1 MFCFSFSLVVEGQR
15 FKYPSYAYVFGAE
28 ATLSDYYSDSF
39 SERVSENLDKLTFF
53 VGVILTFVGFV
64 TINGWGT
71 LVSAASLFSG
81 ILLVFLGLF
90 SLLGLFPREW
100 RSVNGVA
107 VLLVCFAVALLA
119 FSLVSFEFLKIT
131 HSVLSPIY
139 PHGAGPNTPPLGYQV
154 IITTDRAYAW
164 LSSLCAYL
172 GLGSL
177 VFGAG
182 LKILEML
189 RR

>member
-1 MFCFSFSLVVEGQR
+1 MFCWAFFLVFESQQ
-15 FKYPSYAYVFGAE
+15 FKYPSHAYVFGAE
-28 ATLSDYYSDSF
+28 ATLSDYSGSF
-39 SERVSENLDKLTFF
+39 SERFSENLDKLAFF
-53 VGVILTFVGFV
+53 AGVVLSFVGFV

-71 LVSAASLFSG
+71 LVSAVSLFSG

-90 SLLGLFPREW
+90 SLLGLFPHEW
-100 RSVNGVA
+100 RTVNGVA
-107 VLLVCFAVALLA
+107 VLLVCVAVALLA
-119 FSLVSFEFLKIT
+119 FALVSFEFLKIT

-139 PHGAGPNTPPLGYQV
+139 PHGASPNTPPLGYQV
-154 IITTDRAYAW
+154 IISTDRAYAW
-164 LSSLCAYL
+164 LSGLCFYV

-182 LKILEML
+182 LKIVEML